1 VNTNTSD
8 LDEWLEWAKKRARKR
23 PHDLQPRMIA
33 ALIAEV
39 RRLRELLGKEREA
52 SGKAPD

>member
-8 LDEWLEWAKKRARKR
+8 LDEWLEWAPRGPPPP